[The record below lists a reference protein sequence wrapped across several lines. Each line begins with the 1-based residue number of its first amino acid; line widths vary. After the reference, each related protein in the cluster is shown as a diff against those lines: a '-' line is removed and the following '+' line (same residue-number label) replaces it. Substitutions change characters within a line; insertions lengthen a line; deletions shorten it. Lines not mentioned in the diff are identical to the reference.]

1 METAV
6 VTIGK
11 VKYKIRTSD
20 EVFFDILALLS
31 GEWVDGTEEERLA
44 AALIIFYIDYD
55 KIPKE
60 IHEEALEKMME
71 FLEEKVCLHKDPSNG
86 FFERQ
91 IKENRPG

>member
-1 METAV
+1 METTA

-11 VKYKIRTSD
+11 AKYKIRTSD
-20 EVFFDILALLS
+20 EVFLDILALLS
-31 GEWVDGTEEERLA
+31 GEWVDGTEYERLA
-44 AALIIFYIDYD
+44 AALTIFYIDYD

-71 FLEEKVCLHKDPSNG
+71 FLEEKVCLHKDPFNG
-86 FFERQ
+86 FFERR